1 MDYLAYLHKDRN
13 SDFGVSFPDF
23 PGCITAGRT
32 PEEAHR
38 MAAESLALHIAGMS
52 EDGET
57 IPEPSTLDAL
67 AEDPAMKNAVAF
79 LVHVKPEAE
88 RTARINITAR
98 AKQVELIDQMA
109 GKAGMTRSAYMVQSA
124 LNRFLRQPR
133 PAAATKLPKGKARH
147 AARWAGRDLVV
158 VNARSSP
165 NPPPPNPQSTP
176 GTSIP
181 KTGHFHI
188 PRPPPLTFFPQR
200 SHNVTSPGTIGRRR
214 ASPSVEPN
222 MDVPR
227 KDAAKKRLIKR
238 IIIGLVILILLVPVG
253 YYVGVPFIFK
263 GRLKPA
269 APGVELSTL
278 WPDSV
283 RRGPMVLEVRGLGT
297 LVPEDTLL
305 IPAQTDG
312 RIEKILIKP
321 GTPVKPDSIILVMSN
336 QELQTALLD
345 AEYTLKAAQ
354 ASYTDLRVTLEKQGL
369 DLKANAAQVSADYHT
384 AQLKA
389 ERDDALVKEGLVAPV
404 DAKISDVTAQE
415 LSTRNE
421 IEEKR
426 LSINQ
431 ESVEAQLA
439 AQKVKVDQFES
450 QYKLKQQ
457 QVEELK
463 VRAGAEGM
471 LQALPELQKV
481 EEGQKVLAGTA
492 LGKVA
497 QPSHLKAELK
507 IAETQAKDVTIGQPA
522 VIDTRNGLVKGKVSR
537 IDPAVL
543 AGTVTVDCRLEGPLP
558 AGARP
563 DLSVDGTIEL
573 MRLDDVVYMGRPV
586 FGQAD
591 SKVSLFKMEPE
602 GKYANRVQVTLGR
615 ASVNT
620 IEVKS
625 GLNVGDRVI
634 LSDMSAWDA
643 YERIKLN

>member
-1 MDYLAYLHKDRN
+1 
-13 SDFGVSFPDF
+13 
-23 PGCITAGRT
+23 
-32 PEEAHR
+32 
-38 MAAESLALHIAGMS
+38 
-52 EDGET
+52 
-57 IPEPSTLDAL
+57 
-67 AEDPAMKNAVAF
+67 
-79 LVHVKPEAE
+79 
-88 RTARINITAR
+88 
-98 AKQVELIDQMA
+98 
-109 GKAGMTRSAYMVQSA
+109 
-124 LNRFLRQPR
+124 
-133 PAAATKLPKGKARH
+133 
-147 AARWAGRDLVV
+147 
-158 VNARSSP
+158 
-165 NPPPPNPQSTP
+165 
-176 GTSIP
+176 
-181 KTGHFHI
+181 
-188 PRPPPLTFFPQR
+188 
-200 SHNVTSPGTIGRRR
+200 
-214 ASPSVEPN
+214 
-222 MDVPR
+222 
-227 KDAAKKRLIKR
+227 
-238 IIIGLVILILLVPVG
+238 
-253 YYVGVPFIFK
+253 
-263 GRLKPA
+263 
-269 APGVELSTL
+269 
-278 WPDSV
+278 
-283 RRGPMVLEVRGLGT
+283 
-297 LVPEDTLL
+297 LL

-312 RIEKILIKP
+312 RIDKILIKP
-321 GTPVKPDSIILVMSN
+321 GTPVHADSVILVMSN

-354 ASYTDLRVTLEKQGL
+354 AAYTDLRVTLEKQGL
-369 DLKANAAQVSADYHT
+369 DLKANAAQVSADYHS

-389 ERDDALVKEGLVAPV
+389 ERDDALVKEGLVAQV

-439 AQKVKVDQFES
+439 AQKVKVDQLEGE
-450 QYKLKQQ
+450 YKLKQQ
-457 QVEELK
+457 QVEELR

-471 LQALPELQKV
+471 LQALPVPV
-481 EEGQKVLAGTA
+481 EEGQKVMAGTA

-522 VIDTRNGLVKGKVSR
+522 VIDTRNGLVKGSVSR

-543 AGTVTVDCRLEGPLP
+543 NGTVTVDCRLEGPLP

-591 SKVSLFKMEPE
+591 SKVSLFKIEPE
-602 GKYANRVQVTLGR
+602 GKYANRVQVELGR

-620 IEVKS
+620 IEVKK

>member
-1 MDYLAYLHKDRN
+1 
-13 SDFGVSFPDF
+13 
-23 PGCITAGRT
+23 
-32 PEEAHR
+32 
-38 MAAESLALHIAGMS
+38 
-52 EDGET
+52 
-57 IPEPSTLDAL
+57 
-67 AEDPAMKNAVAF
+67 
-79 LVHVKPEAE
+79 
-88 RTARINITAR
+88 
-98 AKQVELIDQMA
+98 
-109 GKAGMTRSAYMVQSA
+109 
-124 LNRFLRQPR
+124 
-133 PAAATKLPKGKARH
+133 
-147 AARWAGRDLVV
+147 
-158 VNARSSP
+158 
-165 NPPPPNPQSTP
+165 
-176 GTSIP
+176 
-181 KTGHFHI
+181 
-188 PRPPPLTFFPQR
+188 
-200 SHNVTSPGTIGRRR
+200 
-214 ASPSVEPN
+214 

-238 IIIGLVILILLVPVG
+238 IIIGLIVIVALLPVG
-253 YYVGVPFIFK
+253 YYVGIPFVFK

-278 WPDSV
+278 WPDTV
-283 RRGPMVLEVRGLGT
+283 RRGPMVLEVHGLGT
-297 LVPEDTLL
+297 LIPEDTLL

-321 GTPVKPDSIILVMSN
+321 GTPVKPDSIILIMTN

-345 AEYTLKAAQ
+345 AQYTLKAAQ
-354 ASYTDLRVTLEKQGL
+354 AAYTDLRVTLEKQGL
-369 DLKANAAQVSADYHT
+369 DLQANAAQVSADYHS

-415 LSTRNE
+415 LSTRNG

-439 AQKVKVDQFES
+439 AQKVKVDQLEAE
-450 QYKLKQQ
+450 YKLKLQ

-471 LQALPELQKV
+471 LQALPEAQKV

-543 AGTVTVDCRLEGPLP
+543 NGTVTVDCRLEGALP

-573 MRLDDVVYMGRPV
+573 MRLDDVVFMGRPV

-620 IEVKS
+620 IEVRT

-634 LSDMSAWDA
+634 LSDMSAWDQ
-643 YERIKLN
+643 YDRIKLN

>member
-1 MDYLAYLHKDRN
+1 
-13 SDFGVSFPDF
+13 
-23 PGCITAGRT
+23 
-32 PEEAHR
+32 
-38 MAAESLALHIAGMS
+38 
-52 EDGET
+52 
-57 IPEPSTLDAL
+57 
-67 AEDPAMKNAVAF
+67 
-79 LVHVKPEAE
+79 
-88 RTARINITAR
+88 
-98 AKQVELIDQMA
+98 
-109 GKAGMTRSAYMVQSA
+109 
-124 LNRFLRQPR
+124 
-133 PAAATKLPKGKARH
+133 
-147 AARWAGRDLVV
+147 
-158 VNARSSP
+158 
-165 NPPPPNPQSTP
+165 
-176 GTSIP
+176 
-181 KTGHFHI
+181 
-188 PRPPPLTFFPQR
+188 
-200 SHNVTSPGTIGRRR
+200 
-214 ASPSVEPN
+214 
-222 MDVPR
+222 
-227 KDAAKKRLIKR
+227 
-238 IIIGLVILILLVPVG
+238 
-253 YYVGVPFIFK
+253 VGVPFIFK

>member
-1 MDYLAYLHKDRN
+1 
-13 SDFGVSFPDF
+13 
-23 PGCITAGRT
+23 
-32 PEEAHR
+32 
-38 MAAESLALHIAGMS
+38 
-52 EDGET
+52 
-57 IPEPSTLDAL
+57 
-67 AEDPAMKNAVAF
+67 
-79 LVHVKPEAE
+79 
-88 RTARINITAR
+88 
-98 AKQVELIDQMA
+98 
-109 GKAGMTRSAYMVQSA
+109 
-124 LNRFLRQPR
+124 
-133 PAAATKLPKGKARH
+133 
-147 AARWAGRDLVV
+147 
-158 VNARSSP
+158 
-165 NPPPPNPQSTP
+165 
-176 GTSIP
+176 
-181 KTGHFHI
+181 
-188 PRPPPLTFFPQR
+188 
-200 SHNVTSPGTIGRRR
+200 
-214 ASPSVEPN
+214 

-238 IIIGLVILILLVPVG
+238 IIIGLIIIVALVPVG
-253 YYVGVPFIFK
+253 YYVGIPFVFK

-278 WPDSV
+278 WPDTV
-283 RRGPMVLEVRGLGT
+283 RRGPMVLEVHGLGT
-297 LVPEDTLL
+297 LIPEDTLL

-321 GTPVKPDSIILVMSN
+321 GTPVKPDSIILIMTN

-345 AEYTLKAAQ
+345 AQFTLKAAQ
-354 ASYTDLRVTLEKQGL
+354 AAYTDLRVTLEKQGL
-369 DLKANAAQVSADYHT
+369 DLQANAAQVSADYHS

-415 LSTRNE
+415 LSTRNG

-439 AQKVKVDQFES
+439 ASKVKVDQLEAE
-450 QYKLKQQ
+450 YKLKLQ

-471 LQALPELQKV
+471 LQALPEAQKV

-543 AGTVTVDCRLEGPLP
+543 NGTVTVDCRLEGALP

-573 MRLDDVVYMGRPV
+573 MRLDDVVFMGRPV

-620 IEVKS
+620 IEVRT

-634 LSDMSAWDA
+634 LSDMSAWDQ
-643 YERIKLN
+643 YDRIKLN

>member
-1 MDYLAYLHKDRN
+1 
-13 SDFGVSFPDF
+13 
-23 PGCITAGRT
+23 
-32 PEEAHR
+32 
-38 MAAESLALHIAGMS
+38 
-52 EDGET
+52 
-57 IPEPSTLDAL
+57 
-67 AEDPAMKNAVAF
+67 
-79 LVHVKPEAE
+79 
-88 RTARINITAR
+88 
-98 AKQVELIDQMA
+98 
-109 GKAGMTRSAYMVQSA
+109 
-124 LNRFLRQPR
+124 
-133 PAAATKLPKGKARH
+133 
-147 AARWAGRDLVV
+147 
-158 VNARSSP
+158 
-165 NPPPPNPQSTP
+165 
-176 GTSIP
+176 
-181 KTGHFHI
+181 
-188 PRPPPLTFFPQR
+188 
-200 SHNVTSPGTIGRRR
+200 
-214 ASPSVEPN
+214 

-238 IIIGLVILILLVPVG
+238 IIIGLIIIVALLPVG
-253 YYVGVPFIFK
+253 YYVGIPFVFK

-278 WPDSV
+278 WPDTV
-283 RRGPMVLEVRGLGT
+283 RRGPMVLEVHGLGT

-305 IPAQTDG
+305 VPAQTDG

-321 GTPVKPDSIILVMSN
+321 GTPVRPDSIILIMTN

-345 AEYTLKAAQ
+345 AQYTLKAAQ
-354 ASYTDLRVTLEKQGL
+354 AAYTDLRVSLEKQGL
-369 DLKANAAQVSADYHT
+369 DLKANAAQVSADFHS

-439 AQKVKVDQFES
+439 ASKVKVDQLEAE
-450 QYKLKQQ
+450 YKLKQQ

-471 LQALPELQKV
+471 LQALPEAQKV

-543 AGTVTVDCRLEGPLP
+543 NGTVTVDCRLEGALP

-602 GKYANRVQVTLGR
+602 GKYANRVQVALGR

>member
-1 MDYLAYLHKDRN
+1 
-13 SDFGVSFPDF
+13 
-23 PGCITAGRT
+23 
-32 PEEAHR
+32 
-38 MAAESLALHIAGMS
+38 
-52 EDGET
+52 
-57 IPEPSTLDAL
+57 
-67 AEDPAMKNAVAF
+67 
-79 LVHVKPEAE
+79 
-88 RTARINITAR
+88 
-98 AKQVELIDQMA
+98 
-109 GKAGMTRSAYMVQSA
+109 
-124 LNRFLRQPR
+124 
-133 PAAATKLPKGKARH
+133 
-147 AARWAGRDLVV
+147 
-158 VNARSSP
+158 
-165 NPPPPNPQSTP
+165 
-176 GTSIP
+176 
-181 KTGHFHI
+181 
-188 PRPPPLTFFPQR
+188 
-200 SHNVTSPGTIGRRR
+200 
-214 ASPSVEPN
+214 

-238 IIIGLVILILLVPVG
+238 IIIGLVILIALIPVG
-253 YYVGVPFIFK
+253 YYVGVPFLFK

-278 WPDSV
+278 WPDTV

-312 RIEKILIKP
+312 RIDKILIKP
-321 GTPVKPDSIILVMSN
+321 GTPVRADSVILVMSN

-345 AEYTLKAAQ
+345 AQFTLKAAQ
-354 ASYTDLRVTLEKQGL
+354 AAYTDLRVTLEKQGL
-369 DLKANAAQVSADYHT
+369 DLQANAAQVSADYHS

-389 ERDDALVKEGLVAPV
+389 ERDDALVKEGLVAQV

-415 LSTRNE
+415 LSTRNG

-439 AQKVKVDQFES
+439 AQKVKVDQLEAE
-450 QYKLKQQ
+450 YKLKQQ

-463 VRAGAEGM
+463 VRAGADGM
-471 LQALPELQKV
+471 LQALPVPV

-497 QPSHLKAELK
+497 QLSKLKAELK

-522 VIDTRNGLVKGKVSR
+522 VIDTRNGLVNGHVFR

-543 AGTVTVDCRLEGPLP
+543 NGTVTVDVKLEGTEALP
-558 AGARP
+558 KGAIRP

-573 MRLDDVVYMGRPV
+573 MRLDDVVFMGRPV

-591 SKVSLFKMEPE
+591 SKVSLFKIEPE
-602 GKYANRVQVTLGR
+602 GKYANRIQVALGR

-625 GLNVGDRVI
+625 GLKVGDRVI
-634 LSDMSAWDA
+634 LSDMSAWDN

>member
-1 MDYLAYLHKDRN
+1 
-13 SDFGVSFPDF
+13 
-23 PGCITAGRT
+23 
-32 PEEAHR
+32 
-38 MAAESLALHIAGMS
+38 
-52 EDGET
+52 
-57 IPEPSTLDAL
+57 
-67 AEDPAMKNAVAF
+67 
-79 LVHVKPEAE
+79 
-88 RTARINITAR
+88 
-98 AKQVELIDQMA
+98 
-109 GKAGMTRSAYMVQSA
+109 
-124 LNRFLRQPR
+124 
-133 PAAATKLPKGKARH
+133 
-147 AARWAGRDLVV
+147 
-158 VNARSSP
+158 
-165 NPPPPNPQSTP
+165 
-176 GTSIP
+176 
-181 KTGHFHI
+181 
-188 PRPPPLTFFPQR
+188 
-200 SHNVTSPGTIGRRR
+200 
-214 ASPSVEPN
+214 

>member
-1 MDYLAYLHKDRN
+1 
-13 SDFGVSFPDF
+13 
-23 PGCITAGRT
+23 
-32 PEEAHR
+32 
-38 MAAESLALHIAGMS
+38 
-52 EDGET
+52 
-57 IPEPSTLDAL
+57 
-67 AEDPAMKNAVAF
+67 
-79 LVHVKPEAE
+79 
-88 RTARINITAR
+88 
-98 AKQVELIDQMA
+98 
-109 GKAGMTRSAYMVQSA
+109 
-124 LNRFLRQPR
+124 
-133 PAAATKLPKGKARH
+133 
-147 AARWAGRDLVV
+147 
-158 VNARSSP
+158 
-165 NPPPPNPQSTP
+165 
-176 GTSIP
+176 
-181 KTGHFHI
+181 
-188 PRPPPLTFFPQR
+188 
-200 SHNVTSPGTIGRRR
+200 
-214 ASPSVEPN
+214 

-238 IIIGLVILILLVPVG
+238 IIIGLVIFVALIPVG
-253 YYVGVPFIFK
+253 YYVGIPFVFK

-278 WPDSV
+278 WPDTV

-297 LVPEDTLL
+297 LIPEDTLL

-312 RIEKILIKP
+312 RIEKILIRP

-345 AEYTLKAAQ
+345 AQYTVKAAQ
-354 ASYTDLRVTLEKQGL
+354 AAYTDLRVTLEKQGL
-369 DLKANAAQVSADYHT
+369 DLKANAAQVSADYHS
-384 AQLKA
+384 ALLKA
-389 ERDDALVKEGLVAPV
+389 ERDDALVKEGLVAQV
-404 DAKISDVTAQE
+404 DAKISNVTAQE

-439 AQKVKVDQFES
+439 ASKVKVDQLEAE
-450 QYKLKQQ
+450 YKLKQQ

-471 LQALPELQKV
+471 LQALPEAQKV

-543 AGTVTVDCRLEGPLP
+543 NGTVTVDCRLEGPLP
-558 AGARP
+558 NGARP

-573 MRLDDVVYMGRPV
+573 MRLDDVVFMGRPV

-602 GKYANRVQVTLGR
+602 GKYANRAQVTLGR

-620 IEVKS
+620 IEVKT

-634 LSDMSAWDA
+634 LSDMSVWDQ
-643 YERIKLN
+643 YDRIKLN